1 MKQPIDLKNIDRETQ
16 ILYAGV
22 VTFGSQTAYDLTGI
36 KLSDN
41 EAFGRLFTG
50 HLLRRIVRDIVQTP
64 EKSTDIEIAL
74 FPAGLHYSW
83 NIGDEKFEI
92 TSHDTN
98 AIPNTISISYDN
110 LLLTHPVGAVKTKS
124 TVRGIT
130 LAHQPYTDRAQWRK
144 YRGALHRHSGDHRP
158 ADASRP
164 AAPRASQLRWG
175 DAAHPALVHRRL
187 AADPG
192 AAVGLPGR
200 CHHPAAA
207 GDRSAGRAHPD
218 PGAVQL
224 RPGLLAQSQSG

>member
-130 LAHQPYTDRAQWRK
+130 LTHQPYTDRAQWRK
-144 YRGALHRHSGDHRP
+144 YRGGRNMMPYMVLSQIAEYINLN
-158 ADASRP
+158 ADTEVPLINFQSVETMCLIDIQQHQFTVAFDVLGR
-164 AAPRASQLRWG
+164 LYT
-175 DAAHPALVHRRL
+175 LVVDTL
-187 AADPG
+187 
-192 AAVGLPGR
+192 
-200 CHHPAAA
+200 
-207 GDRSAGRAHPD
+207 
-218 PGAVQL
+218 
-224 RPGLLAQSQSG
+224 

>member
-130 LAHQPYTDRAQWRK
+130 LAHQPYTDRAQWRE
-144 YRGALHRHSGDHRP
+144 YRGGRNMMPYMVLSQIAEYINLN
-158 ADASRP
+158 ADTEVPLINFQSVETMCLIDIQQHQFTVAFDVLGR
-164 AAPRASQLRWG
+164 LYT
-175 DAAHPALVHRRL
+175 LVVDTL
-187 AADPG
+187 
-192 AAVGLPGR
+192 
-200 CHHPAAA
+200 
-207 GDRSAGRAHPD
+207 
-218 PGAVQL
+218 
-224 RPGLLAQSQSG
+224 

>member
-41 EAFGRLFTG
+41 EAFGRLFTS

-144 YRGALHRHSGDHRP
+144 YRGGRNMMPYMVLSQIAEYINLN
-158 ADASRP
+158 ADTEVPLINFQSVETMCLIDIQKDQFTVAFDVLGR
-164 AAPRASQLRWG
+164 LYT
-175 DAAHPALVHRRL
+175 LVVDTL
-187 AADPG
+187 
-192 AAVGLPGR
+192 
-200 CHHPAAA
+200 
-207 GDRSAGRAHPD
+207 
-218 PGAVQL
+218 
-224 RPGLLAQSQSG
+224 

>member
-1 MKQPIDLKNIDRETQ
+1 MKHPIDLKNIDRETQ
-16 ILYAGV
+16 MLYAGL
-22 VTFGSQTAYDLTGI
+22 VTFGSQTTYDLAGI

-41 EAFGRLFTG
+41 EAFGRLFTS

-74 FPAGLHYSW
+74 FPAGLYYSW

-144 YRGALHRHSGDHRP
+144 YRGGRNMMPYMVLSQIAEYINLN
-158 ADASRP
+158 ADTEVPLINFQSVETMCLIDIQQHQFTVAFDVLGR
-164 AAPRASQLRWG
+164 LYT
-175 DAAHPALVHRRL
+175 LVVDTL
-187 AADPG
+187 
-192 AAVGLPGR
+192 
-200 CHHPAAA
+200 
-207 GDRSAGRAHPD
+207 
-218 PGAVQL
+218 
-224 RPGLLAQSQSG
+224 

>member
-1 MKQPIDLKNIDRETQ
+1 MNQPIDLKNIDRETQ
-16 ILYAGV
+16 MLYAGM
-22 VTFGSQTAYDLTGI
+22 VTFGSQTTYDLTGI

-124 TVRGIT
+124 TLRGIT

-144 YRGALHRHSGDHRP
+144 YRGGRNMMPYMALSQIAEYINLN
-158 ADASRP
+158 ADTEVPLINFQSVETMCLIDIQQHQFTVAFDVLGR
-164 AAPRASQLRWG
+164 LYT
-175 DAAHPALVHRRL
+175 LVV
-187 AADPG
+187 DTI
-192 AAVGLPGR
+192 
-200 CHHPAAA
+200 
-207 GDRSAGRAHPD
+207 
-218 PGAVQL
+218 
-224 RPGLLAQSQSG
+224 

>member
-22 VTFGSQTAYDLTGI
+22 VTFGSQIAYDLTGI

-130 LAHQPYTDRAQWRK
+130 LAHQPYTDRAQWRE
-144 YRGALHRHSGDHRP
+144 YRGSRNMMPYMVLSQIAEYINLN
-158 ADASRP
+158 ADTEVPLINFQSVETMCLIDIQQHQFTVAFDVLGR
-164 AAPRASQLRWG
+164 LYT
-175 DAAHPALVHRRL
+175 LVVDTL
-187 AADPG
+187 
-192 AAVGLPGR
+192 
-200 CHHPAAA
+200 
-207 GDRSAGRAHPD
+207 
-218 PGAVQL
+218 
-224 RPGLLAQSQSG
+224 

>member
-144 YRGALHRHSGDHRP
+144 YRGGRNMMPYMVLSQIAEYINLN
-158 ADASRP
+158 ADTEVPLINFQSVETMCLIDIQQHQFTVAFDVLGR
-164 AAPRASQLRWG
+164 LYT
-175 DAAHPALVHRRL
+175 LVVDTL
-187 AADPG
+187 
-192 AAVGLPGR
+192 
-200 CHHPAAA
+200 
-207 GDRSAGRAHPD
+207 
-218 PGAVQL
+218 
-224 RPGLLAQSQSG
+224 

>member
-16 ILYAGV
+16 ILYAGL
-22 VTFGSQTAYDLTGI
+22 VTFGSQTTYDLTGI

-124 TVRGIT
+124 TLRGIT

-144 YRGALHRHSGDHRP
+144 YRGGRNMMPYMVLSQIAEYINLN
-158 ADASRP
+158 ADTEVPLINFQSVETMCLIDIQQHQFTVAFDVLGR
-164 AAPRASQLRWG
+164 LYT
-175 DAAHPALVHRRL
+175 LVV
-187 AADPG
+187 DTI
-192 AAVGLPGR
+192 
-200 CHHPAAA
+200 
-207 GDRSAGRAHPD
+207 
-218 PGAVQL
+218 
-224 RPGLLAQSQSG
+224 

>member
-22 VTFGSQTAYDLTGI
+22 VTFGGQTAYDLTGI

-130 LAHQPYTDRAQWRK
+130 LAHQPYTDRAQWRE
-144 YRGALHRHSGDHRP
+144 YRGGRNMMPYMVLSQIAEYINLN
-158 ADASRP
+158 ADTEVPLINFQSVETMCLIDIQQHQFTVAFDVLGR
-164 AAPRASQLRWG
+164 LYT
-175 DAAHPALVHRRL
+175 LVVDTL
-187 AADPG
+187 
-192 AAVGLPGR
+192 
-200 CHHPAAA
+200 
-207 GDRSAGRAHPD
+207 
-218 PGAVQL
+218 
-224 RPGLLAQSQSG
+224 

>member
-16 ILYAGV
+16 ILYAGL

-130 LAHQPYTDRAQWRK
+130 LTHQPYTDRAQWRK
-144 YRGALHRHSGDHRP
+144 YRGGRNMMPYMVLSQIAEYINLN
-158 ADASRP
+158 ADTEVPLINFQSVETMCLIDIQQHQFTVAFDVLGR
-164 AAPRASQLRWG
+164 LYT
-175 DAAHPALVHRRL
+175 LVV
-187 AADPG
+187 DTI
-192 AAVGLPGR
+192 
-200 CHHPAAA
+200 
-207 GDRSAGRAHPD
+207 
-218 PGAVQL
+218 
-224 RPGLLAQSQSG
+224 

>member
-144 YRGALHRHSGDHRP
+144 YRGGRNMMPYMVLSQIAEYINLN
-158 ADASRP
+158 ADTEVPLINFQSVETMCLIDIQQHQFTVAFDVLGR
-164 AAPRASQLRWG
+164 LYT
-175 DAAHPALVHRRL
+175 LVV
-187 AADPG
+187 DT
-192 AAVGLPGR
+192 V
-200 CHHPAAA
+200 
-207 GDRSAGRAHPD
+207 
-218 PGAVQL
+218 
-224 RPGLLAQSQSG
+224 

>member
-41 EAFGRLFTG
+41 EALGRLFTSL
-50 HLLRRIVRDIVQTP
+50 LLRRIVRDIVQTP

-144 YRGALHRHSGDHRP
+144 YRGGRNMMPYMVLSQIAEYINLN
-158 ADASRP
+158 ADTEVPLINFQSVETMCLIDIQQHQFTVAFDVLGR
-164 AAPRASQLRWG
+164 LYT
-175 DAAHPALVHRRL
+175 LVVDTL
-187 AADPG
+187 
-192 AAVGLPGR
+192 
-200 CHHPAAA
+200 
-207 GDRSAGRAHPD
+207 
-218 PGAVQL
+218 
-224 RPGLLAQSQSG
+224 